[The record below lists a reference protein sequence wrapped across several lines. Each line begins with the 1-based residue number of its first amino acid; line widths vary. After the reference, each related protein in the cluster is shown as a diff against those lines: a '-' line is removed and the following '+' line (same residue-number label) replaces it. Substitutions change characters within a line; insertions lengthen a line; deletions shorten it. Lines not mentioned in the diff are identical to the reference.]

1 MDVGAA
7 IALSSGVLGVVAIIF
22 RIFPKKDMRGECAA
36 HSGMAEQIRAMNAWL
51 RRVEDK
57 LDRVI
62 ERRQHE
68 RAERE
73 I

>member
-22 RIFPKKDMRGECAA
+22 RIFPKKDTREECAA

-62 ERRQHE
+62 ERRRHE

>member
-1 MDVGAA
+1 MDIGAA

-22 RIFPKKDMRGECAA
+22 RIFPKKDTRGECAA

-62 ERRQHE
+62 ERRRHE

>member
-22 RIFPKKDMRGECAA
+22 RIFPKRAEPRYCAM
-36 HSGMAEQIRAMNAWL
+36 HSGMETQIRAMNAWL

>member
-22 RIFPKKDMRGECAA
+22 RIFPKRAEPRDCPM
-36 HSGMAEQIRAMNAWL
+36 HSGMEAQIRAMNAWL

-68 RAERE
+68 RAEG
-73 I
+73 